1 MAENTKKW
9 EETGRRYRT
18 YIKLEKRLSQNT
30 VESYMRD
37 LRQFAHFILRQYDV
51 APRKVEG
58 TMIERYMA
66 WLFDRGREKTS
77 QARCLCGIRSFF
89 NFLLVND
96 QIESSPAE
104 FVDTPK
110 FGRPLPDILTTDE
123 IDSII
128 ATVDMRSTKGLRDSA
143 MLEVLYSCGL
153 RVSELT
159 SLRTSDL
166 FFGEGYIRVV
176 GKGDKQRLVPIS
188 RTARDKIQI
197 YLDDRRTNED
207 RERSKGLIRRPDS
220 QTLFLSNRGRALTRV
235 MVFTIIRQAAL
246 RAGIDK
252 QVSPHTFRHSFATH
266 LLEGGA
272 SIRQVQELLGH
283 ESILTTEIYTHL
295 DDRHLRET
303 LEKYL
308 PLD

>member
-143 MLEVLYSCGL
+143 MLEVLY
-153 RVSELT
+153 
-159 SLRTSDL
+159 
-166 FFGEGYIRVV
+166 
-176 GKGDKQRLVPIS
+176 
-188 RTARDKIQI
+188 
-197 YLDDRRTNED
+197 
-207 RERSKGLIRRPDS
+207 
-220 QTLFLSNRGRALTRV
+220 
-235 MVFTIIRQAAL
+235 
-246 RAGIDK
+246 
-252 QVSPHTFRHSFATH
+252 
-266 LLEGGA
+266 
-272 SIRQVQELLGH
+272 
-283 ESILTTEIYTHL
+283 
-295 DDRHLRET
+295 
-303 LEKYL
+303 
-308 PLD
+308 

>member
-153 RVSELT
+153 RVSEPDLAAAFGPLFRRRIHPRHRQRRQT
-159 SLRTSDL
+159 AAGADQQHGAGQDTAVSRRAAQRT
-166 FFGEGYIRVV
+166 FGR
-176 GKGDKQRLVPIS
+176 GDGVP
-188 RTARDKIQI
+188 QQP
-197 YLDDRRTNED
+197 RRTG
-207 RERSKGLIRRPDS
+207 S
-220 QTLFLSNRGRALTRV
+220 RA
-235 MVFTIIRQAAL
+235 
-246 RAGIDK
+246 
-252 QVSPHTFRHSFATH
+252 
-266 LLEGGA
+266 
-272 SIRQVQELLGH
+272 
-283 ESILTTEIYTHL
+283 
-295 DDRHLRET
+295 
-303 LEKYL
+303 
-308 PLD
+308 